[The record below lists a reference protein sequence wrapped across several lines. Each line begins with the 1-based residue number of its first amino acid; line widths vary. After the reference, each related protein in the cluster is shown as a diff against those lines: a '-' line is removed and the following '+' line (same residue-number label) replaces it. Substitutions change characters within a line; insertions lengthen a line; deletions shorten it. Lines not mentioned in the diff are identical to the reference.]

1 MKPLFVRAVWLAT
14 LALFAPGAGA
24 ALKVDISPD
33 NGRKDIQT
41 PRWENWLVK
50 DGQQKVSATFGSVT
64 FTLRNASGGKM
75 GATMWKGGIDTGATV
90 TTDGVMANQ
99 GGGLEMVIHGLAPG
113 PHTLVTF
120 HNAFDKPL
128 DTSCSVLI
136 DSQVK
141 AQGIKPTYRA
151 ASDVDAAN
159 TFMQFDATE
168 GQEVVVSIKPDTDGG
183 AVVLNGFE
191 IDVVNPAKMAL
202 KPFPLDTDEHAV
214 EEPALVWAPAKSA
227 VAHQIYLGTSAEA
240 VANATPASPEYQ
252 GAFANAKFPTKGLS
266 HMNTYYWRVDE
277 VDADKTVTKGD
288 IWSFRVRHLA
298 FPGAEG
304 YGRYAIGGRGGRVI
318 EVTTL
323 DDYDPKTEPPIPG
336 SLRAAVEA
344 VGPRIV
350 VFRVGG
356 AIKLKAKLVIGN
368 PYISIEG
375 QTAPGDGIAV
385 HNFTFGALST
395 HDVIIRYMRIRV
407 GDESGVTMDGSG
419 FGGCNNCIMDH
430 CSIAWSIDE
439 AFSSRSAKNITL
451 QRTIIAEALNMSVH
465 IHYVGTGKGH
475 SFAGSIS
482 GDIGSFLD
490 NLVANCAGRNWSLAG
505 GYNQSVHYAGRL
517 DIRNNVVYN
526 WAHRTNDGGVKALNL
541 VANYYIPG
549 QASQVFHLLMPD
561 FGSVQDPQ
569 QYYLA
574 DNVME
579 GHPQYNPDN
588 WANGSVNYQADSLKA
603 IKLGQPEV
611 VKLIK
616 LDQPFCDPLAPTL
629 SAKDAYTSVIADVGA
644 NYPKYDSI
652 DARAVKDVITR
663 STTFKGSATGIP
675 GIIDS
680 QEDVGGYPEM
690 KGGPAPVDS
699 DHDGIPD
706 DWEKA
711 HGLNPNDP
719 ADAQKLGPDGYTNI
733 EIYVNSIPLQ
743 KQI

>member
-1 MKPLFVRAVWLAT
+1 MTKHFLVRVFCCVSLVVFT
-14 LALFAPGAGA
+14 STAGA

-41 PRWENWLVK
+41 PRWENWLIK
-50 DGQQKVSATFGSVT
+50 DGQQKVSGTFGSVT
-64 FTLRNASGGKM
+64 VTLRNPSGSKM

-90 TTDGVMANQ
+90 TTDGVTVSQ
-99 GGGLEMVIHGLAPG
+99 GGGLEMTLHGLTPG
-113 PHTLVTF
+113 PHTLVTI

-128 DTSCSVLI
+128 DATCTISI
-136 DSQVK
+136 DGQVK
-141 AQGIKPTYRA
+141 ASGVKPTFRVTN
-151 ASDVDAAN
+151 DVDAAN
-159 TFMQFDATE
+159 TFVQFDAKA
-168 GQEVVVSIKPDTDGG
+168 GQDVVVSIKPDTADGM
-183 AVVLNGFE
+183 VVLNGFQ
-191 IDVVNPAKMAL
+191 IDTTNPAKLAL

-214 EEPALVWAPAKSA
+214 EEPALAWTPAKDA
-227 VAHQIYLGTSAEA
+227 VAHQIYLGSSAEA
-240 VANATPASPEYQ
+240 VANATPASPEYR
-252 GAFANAKFPTKGLS
+252 GSIATAKFPTSGLS

-277 VDADKTVTKGD
+277 VAADKTVTKGD
-288 IWSFRVRHLA
+288 VWSFRVRHLA

-304 YGRYAIGGRGGRVI
+304 YGRYAIGGRGGRVM

-323 DDYDPKTEPPIPG
+323 DDYDPKTEQPIPG
-336 SLRAAVEA
+336 SLRAAVET

-356 AIKLKAKLVIGN
+356 AIKLKEKLVITN

-385 HNFTFGALST
+385 HNFTFGAYTT

-407 GDESGVTMDGSG
+407 GDESGQTMDGSG
-419 FGGCNNCIMDH
+419 FGSCNNCIMDH
-430 CSIAWSIDE
+430 CSVAWSIDE

-451 QRTIIAEALNMSVH
+451 QRSIITEALNMSVH

-505 GYNQSVHYAGRL
+505 GYDQSVHFAGRL

-561 FGSVQDPQ
+561 FGSVDDPQ

-588 WANGSVNYQADSLKA
+588 WANGSVNYQEESLQK
-603 IKLGQPEV
+603 IKLSQLEV
-611 VKLIK
+611 TKLIK
-616 LDQPFCDPLAPTL
+616 LDQPFCDPHAATL
-629 SAKDAYTSVIADVGA
+629 SAKDAYQSVLADVGA
-644 NYPKYDSI
+644 NYPKYDSV
-652 DARAVKDVITR
+652 DARAVQNVLTR
-663 STTFKGSATGIP
+663 STTFKGKTTGIP

-680 QEDVGGYPEM
+680 QEDVGGYPVM
-690 KGGPAPVDS
+690 KGGAAPVDS

-719 ADAQKLGPDGYTNI
+719 ADARKLGQDGYTNI
-733 EIYVNSIPLQ
+733 EIYVNSLPLQ
-743 KQI
+743 K